1 MKTYV
6 IAIGGNALES
16 EKAKLDAVLA
26 QISDA
31 IAALV
36 KYGNRVVLVHG
47 NGPQIGKIVI
57 QNKLAQ
63 EVIESS
69 SIDECGAITQ
79 ATIGYTLQKELGNSL
94 RSSGVRKNIVTVLTQ
109 VVVDKN
115 EMDRIEPT
123 KPIGPFYSKEEAE
136 SIMKN
141 EDVLY
146 VEDAGRGYR
155 RVVKSPKPLKILEMD
170 VIRDLLYAGNI
181 VIAGG
186 GGGIPVIEED
196 EKLTGVEAVIDKDYT
211 AELIASEIQAD
222 VLILLTNIEY
232 VAINYKKENQKSLEI
247 VSVEKLNNYVEEGQF
262 HVGSMLPKVD
272 AGMRFVNEAEGREA
286 VIGTLSK
293 LQEII
298 ANKSGTR
305 IVK

>member
-146 VEDAGRGYR
+146 AEDAGRGYR

-247 VSVEKLNNYVEEGQF
+247 VSVEELNTYVEEGQF